1 MDSVD
6 LVVDPTDEEIS
17 TALDS
22 VCLDATLRGSA
33 SHRVIGNNIGH
44 HLFQYIRDQQDRV
57 SKIQTELH
65 ENTAKTD
72 RLDKTV
78 QGLHAEN
85 RRLRSL
91 KQSSQAVRSR
101 LFENYR
107 KATSLGSHDRT
118 AIKSV
123 DRVAHRGCIDEDWQ
137 LYEDGVRSD
146 YDVFLKVYGI
156 GHGEARMYMYIGDQF
171 FTPTIST
178 NTS

>member
-1 MDSVD
+1 MDSVE

-44 HLFQYIRDQQDRV
+44 HLFQYM
-57 SKIQTELH
+57 SKMQTELY

-78 QGLHAEN
+78 QGLQAEN

-118 AIKSV
+118 QPSKVVIAWPTAAVSTKIGSCT
-123 DRVAHRGCIDEDWQ
+123 RMGF
-137 LYEDGVRSD
+137 GVITMFS
-146 YDVFLKVYGI
+146 
-156 GHGEARMYMYIGDQF
+156 
-171 FTPTIST
+171 
-178 NTS
+178 

>member
-1 MDSVD
+1 MSPIPSPPSN
-6 LVVDPTDEEIS
+6 LTRPTHQ
-17 TALDS
+17 
-22 VCLDATLRGSA
+22 G
-33 SHRVIGNNIGH
+33 
-44 HLFQYIRDQQDRV
+44 
-57 SKIQTELH
+57 
-65 ENTAKTD
+65 
-72 RLDKTV
+72 LDKTV
-78 QGLHAEN
+78 QGLQAEN

-118 AIKSV
+118 AIKSG

-156 GHGEARMYMYIGDQF
+156 SHGEARMYIGDQF

>member
-1 MDSVD
+1 MDSVE
-6 LVVDPTDEEIS
+6 LTVNPTDEEIS

-44 HLFQYIRDQQDRV
+44 QLFQYM
-57 SKIQTELH
+57 SKNQTELY
-65 ENTAKTD
+65 ENTAKID
-72 RLDKTV
+72 RLDKIV
-78 QGLHAEN
+78 QGLQAEN
-85 RRLRSL
+85 CRLRSL
-91 KQSSQAVRSR
+91 KQSSQAIRSR

-118 AIKSV
+118 AIKSG
-123 DRVAHRGCIDEDWQ
+123 DCVAHRGCIDEDWQ

-156 GHGEARMYMYIGDQF
+156 SHGEARMYIGDQF